1 MNILT
6 KEQYC
11 YSELRDRL
19 IHYHGDDDHVEWI
32 EDMYDDYV
40 QSQEEKENESK

>member
-19 IHYHGDDDHVEWI
+19 IDYWGDDEHVKWI
-32 EDMYDDYV
+32 EEMYQDYLE
-40 QSQEEKENESK
+40 SQEEK

>member
-6 KEQYC
+6 KEEYC

-19 IHYHGDDDHVEWI
+19 THFYGDDEHVEWV
-32 EDMYDDYV
+32 EEMYEDYV
-40 QSQEEKENESK
+40 KSEKEKKNES

>member
-1 MNILT
+1 MILT

-19 IHYHGDDDHVEWI
+19 THFYGDDEHVEWV
-32 EDMYDDYV
+32 EKMYEDYV
-40 QSQEEKENESK
+40 ESQEEKENESK